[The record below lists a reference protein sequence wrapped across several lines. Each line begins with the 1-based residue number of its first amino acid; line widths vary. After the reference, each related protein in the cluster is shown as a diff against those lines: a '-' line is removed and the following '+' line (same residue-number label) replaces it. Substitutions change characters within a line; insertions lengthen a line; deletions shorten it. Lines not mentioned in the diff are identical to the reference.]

1 MTTAARSPKDTQKLH
16 AVDATE
22 DAEIRPT
29 DILFNCPHCGHSLC
43 IDCRGA
49 GLLTNCTECSKEIL
63 VPIPEGMNVED
74 LDLTKDQTIGQLFYT
89 RRMLS
94 RAEQRISDLEEVVT
108 SLRERRSAMEK
119 ARMSTLHHCAD
130 ISNLCQSIQHS
141 QTEITTALNQIQEI
155 IASEQQH

>member
-1 MTTAARSPKDTQKLH
+1 MTTAARTPKDTQKLQ
-16 AVDATE
+16 AANATE
-22 DAEIRPT
+22 DDIRPT

-74 LDLTKDQTIGQLFYT
+74 LDLTRDQTIGQLFYT
-89 RRMLS
+89 RRMLA
-94 RAEQRISDLEEVVT
+94 RAEQRVAELEEVIA
-108 SLRERRSAMEK
+108 SLKERRSAMEK
-119 ARMSTLHHCAD
+119 TRMTTLRHCAD
-130 ISNLCQSIQHS
+130 ISNLCQSIQRS
-141 QTEITTALNQIQEI
+141 QSETAATLNRMLEI